1 MRNNVNICINY
12 SGRIVEN
19 VLHIVKTYIAI

>member
-1 MRNNVNICINY
+1 MRNNVNIYINY

-19 VLHIVKTYIAI
+19 VLHIAKTYIAI

>member
-1 MRNNVNICINY
+1 MCNNANIYINY

-19 VLHIVKTYIAI
+19 VLHIVKTYIAL